1 MTNQD
6 TPLRAEDKLRH
17 LLHARNLRVTP
28 DRLRV
33 FRALADA
40 PKPLSMAAIINLVAF
55 DGVNQATVYR
65 TMEQFL
71 AMAVVHAVLLHDGVV
86 AYELV
91 PPFASHHHHFIC
103 LECGH
108 VEDLAQDRV
117 DTALTHS
124 LEGLGLHVMGHKID
138 LYGLCKTCVA
148 VAAKADSAPL

>member
-1 MTNQD
+1 MLSPENVSR
-6 TPLRAEDKLRH
+6 PEEELRQ

-40 PKPLSMAAIINLVAF
+40 PKPLSMVALIHLVAY

-65 TMEQFL
+65 TLEQFL

-91 PPFASHHHHFIC
+91 PPFAAHHHHFIC

-108 VEDLAQDRV
+108 VEDLAAERV

-124 LEGLGLHVMGHKID
+124 LEGLGLHVMGHKVD
-138 LYGLCKTCVA
+138 LYGLCKPCA
-148 VAAKADSAPL
+148 ESAANRD

>member
-1 MTNQD
+1 MS
-6 TPLRAEDKLRH
+6 TPETSSRPEEKLRQ

-40 PKPLSMAAIINLVAF
+40 PKPLSMVALIHLVAF

-65 TMEQFL
+65 TLEQFL

-91 PPFASHHHHFIC
+91 PPFATHHHHFIC

-108 VEDLAQDRV
+108 VEDLAAERV

-124 LEGLGLHVMGHKID
+124 LEGLDLHVMGHKVD
-138 LYGLCKTCVA
+138 LYGLCKPCSTS
-148 VAAKADSAPL
+148 AANAD